1 MLEDGFSEKFA
12 RFYLNILEEEKNNS
26 AYDSQF
32 VKWAHSK
39 GFRAE
44 VASLYD
50 INDINYMNFLSDY
63 DYYRIWPINNWIRIW
78 INDKLALKYMLDG
91 TEYSGIMPK
100 YYYYTS
106 MDGLRTLVDNPYKN
120 YIADTEQFIKVEN
133 LHVNLVMVL
142 HLLDSLRWFTKTT
155 RSLWMIKN
163 YLSMKLV
170 IF

>member
-1 MLEDGFSEKFA
+1 M
-12 RFYLNILEEEKNNS
+12 
-26 AYDSQF
+26 
-32 VKWAHSK
+32 
-39 GFRAE
+39 
-44 VASLYD
+44 ASLYD
-50 INDINYMNFLSDY
+50 INDINYMNFLSEY
-63 DYYRIWPINNWIRIW
+63 DYYRIW
-78 INDKLALKYMLDG
+78 INDKLTLKYMLDG

-120 YIADTEQFIKVEN
+120 DIADTEQFIKVEN